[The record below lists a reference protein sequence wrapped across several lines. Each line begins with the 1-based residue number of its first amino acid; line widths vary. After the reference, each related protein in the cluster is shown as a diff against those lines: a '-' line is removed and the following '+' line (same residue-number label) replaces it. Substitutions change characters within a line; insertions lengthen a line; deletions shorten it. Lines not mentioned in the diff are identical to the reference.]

1 MGTNSATCS
10 VLSPCGPSVWMEP
23 STAQAE
29 LADAKERQAQADI
42 AISAART
49 LLQEAE
55 QAKQAAQSRRS
66 DAETKVRSAHYAT
79 VDCVASAPLG
89 KAEAAA
95 ALCASLSLSMEAVR
109 EADSLKA
116 DRRSLGGDGA
126 EGLAYLLAGSSMPR
140 LEVLTLS
147 CNALG
152 DLGVATLADALSLAI
167 PLRHLDL
174 ASNSVGAV
182 GTAAL
187 AHAMNRGALPKLTGL
202 VLKNNDIN
210 DQGALA
216 LAKAPHERLEWLS
229 LSRNQISEEGALALA
244 APQHAQSPLAGPLL
258 LGAPGGSGRPAFEGH
273 RAPGHCLGCSS

>member
-1 MGTNSATCS
+1 MTFNLCTITLLKNGNQFPTCS

-95 ALCASLSLSMEAVR
+95 EEHVVEDARLTQ
-109 EADSLKA
+109 
-116 DRRSLGGDGA
+116 A
-126 EGLAYLLAGSSMPR
+126 E
-140 LEVLTLS
+140 
-147 CNALG
+147 
-152 DLGVATLADALSLAI
+152 
-167 PLRHLDL
+167 
-174 ASNSVGAV
+174 
-182 GTAAL
+182 AAL
-187 AHAMNRGALPKLTGL
+187 VRG
-202 VLKNNDIN
+202 
-210 DQGALA
+210 
-216 LAKAPHERLEWLS
+216 R
-229 LSRNQISEEGALALA
+229 
-244 APQHAQSPLAGPLL
+244 
-258 LGAPGGSGRPAFEGH
+258 GRCRVGV
-273 RAPGHCLGCSS
+273 GVWVGVG